1 MKRYLSLS
9 FLIVGLA
16 ALASANEPNSDTPDL
31 GRVWQA
37 QRNQKLVQELVDG
50 GLHLANSDDH
60 LKRAQYCNELA
71 TNLAEEI
78 RQAADDHDGDRA
90 VELGRH
96 LQDMLQNGV
105 AANLDKERKQVPR
118 GSTRETEINTVRG
131 QSGDILA
138 PLVKDLNRILKDNP
152 AALEQV
158 LHAIEEAQTAVTAA
172 GTGQ

>member
-16 ALASANEPNSDTPDL
+16 ALASANEPNSDNPHL

-37 QRNQKLVQELVDG
+37 QRNQKLIQELVDG

-60 LKRAQYCNELA
+60 LKRAQYCNKLA

-105 AANLDKERKQVPR
+105 AANLNKERAQVPH
-118 GSTRETEINTVRG
+118 GSTRETEMNSVRI
-131 QSGDILA
+131 QSGDITDHL
-138 PLVKDLNRILKDNP
+138 LKELDQIMKDNP

-158 LHAIEEAQTAVTAA
+158 LQAIQEAQAAVAAA
-172 GTGQ
+172 GKGK

>member
-9 FLIVGLA
+9 LLLVSLA
-16 ALASANEPNSDTPDL
+16 ALAAADEPSSVPPDL

-37 QRNQKLVQELVDG
+37 QRNQTLVQELVEG
-50 GLHLANSDDH
+50 GLNLAKADNHLE
-60 LKRAQYCNELA
+60 RAQYCNDLA
-71 TNLAEEI
+71 ANLAEEI

-105 AANLDKERKQVPR
+105 AANLKKEREQVPH
-118 GSTRETEINTVRG
+118 GSTRETGINGV
-131 QSGDILA
+131 QAKSDDITAAL
-138 PLVKDLNRILKDNP
+138 LKDLNRILKDNP

-158 LHAIEEAQTAVTAA
+158 LHAIQEAQTAVTAA
-172 GTGQ
+172 GKGQ